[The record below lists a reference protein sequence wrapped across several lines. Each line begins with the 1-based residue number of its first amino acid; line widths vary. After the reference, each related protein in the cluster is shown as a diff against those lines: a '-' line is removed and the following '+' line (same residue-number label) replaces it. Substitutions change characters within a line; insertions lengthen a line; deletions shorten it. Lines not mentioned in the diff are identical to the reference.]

1 MKTFLSGFA
10 IALALAASPALAER
24 IAASALPE
32 APSNAAMPAGPRLY
46 LGDPAMPHLVD
57 GRVHVVGAERMRY
70 LGLLGA
76 GYAGLLQLSRDG
88 QHLYVAT
95 TYHSRLQRGTRSD
108 VVEVYRA
115 ADLGYEYEIEIPP
128 KRVQGL
134 QIRAL
139 TAVSAD
145 DRFFFVQNST
155 PATSVSIVDLAA
167 RKSVAEVETPGC
179 WGILPW
185 PNNARRFSTV
195 CGDGTTTTYTVDESG
210 RVAATV
216 AGAAFFDPDAD
227 PVFMH
232 FEPAGDGF
240 LFVSFRGFV
249 HRLRTGA
256 QALEPDGKPWPVVD
270 AAAAKAKW
278 RPGGFQLFALDPSG
292 TRLVLAMHDQGGEG
306 SHKNPA
312 KELWVVDLAKRQ
324 RVARIPGQAAL
335 SMSFGPA
342 VTSGAGNA
350 GGTGAAGATG
360 TTGTALYVLSAADNR
375 ILRYDVREA
384 RLAAQPALRS
394 EPVGETPVYLVP
406 R

>member
-1 MKTFLSGFA
+1 MPAHRRS
-10 IALALAASPALAER
+10 LARSCGWHNPAASTGGSLRP
-24 IAASALPE
+24 
-32 APSNAAMPAGPRLY
+32 
-46 LGDPAMPHLVD
+46 
-57 GRVHVVGAERMRY
+57 
-70 LGLLGA
+70 
-76 GYAGLLQLSRDG
+76 LQLSRDG
-88 QHLYVAT
+88 QRLYVAT
-95 TYHSRLQRGTRSD
+95 TYHSRLARGTRSD

-115 ADLGYEYEIEIPP
+115 ADLGFDHEIEIPP

-145 DRFFFVQNST
+145 DRFLFVQNST
-155 PATSVSIVDLAA
+155 PATSVSIVDLVA
-167 RKSVAEVETPGC
+167 RRNVAEVETPGC

-185 PNNARRFSTV
+185 PKDARRFSTV
-195 CGDGTTTTYTVDESG
+195 CGDGTTTTYTLDDAG
-210 RVAATV
+210 RIAGTV

-240 LFVSFRGFV
+240 LFVSFRGLV

-256 QALEPDGKPWPVVD
+256 QALEPDGAPWPVVD
-270 AAAAKAKW
+270 AAAAKANW

-312 KELWVVDLAKRQ
+312 KELWVVDIAKRQ
-324 RVARIPGQAAL
+324 RVARVPGQAAL

-342 VTSGAGNA
+342 PAAASGSGA
-350 GGTGAAGATG
+350 
-360 TTGTALYVLSAADNR
+360 GTALYVLSAADNR
-375 ILRYDVREA
+375 ISRYDFRDA
-384 RLAAQPALRS
+384 RLAMKPALRS